1 MRVTAR
7 KLIEAYEAGK
17 FPRCAGN
24 SAVTSGD
31 GLTLF
36 SLHGSPIVAVSEKPG
51 EQRVVR
57 VSFAGWP
64 TVTTRSRINDICY
77 GLYGHSPV
85 SQREREQY
93 VTGHGKVEPSAGL
106 WYQVYPE
113 VSK

>member
-7 KLIEAYEAGK
+7 KLIDAYNAGK

-36 SLHGSPIVAVSEKPG
+36 SLHGHPIVAVSDKPG
-51 EQRVVR
+51 EQRVIR

-77 GLYGHSPV
+77 GLYGERPV
-85 SQREREQY
+85 SQLNFDQY
-93 VTGHGKVEPSAGL
+93 VSGHGKVEANNGL
-106 WYQVYPE
+106 WYQVWPE